1 MKGER
6 IMAKYDIVII
16 GGGPGGYVAAIRA
29 AQLGAKV
36 CVIEKDG
43 VLGGTCLNR
52 GCIPTKAILHSAKM
66 YRNLISAGKFG
77 INASGISL
85 DYGKVISRKD
95 QIVNRLTNGIKFLFK
110 TNAIEIIK
118 GKAEIMSSGA
128 IGITDGSQQSEVEAG
143 NIIIATGS
151 ETVKLTDITVDGEII
166 QTNREILSSNNLPES
181 ILIIGAGA
189 IGCEFADIFNSFG
202 VRVKLVEMMDHILPE
217 DDDEIADKLENI
229 FKKRGIEVF
238 TQTKVNKVDKMD
250 SSANVYLSGDKTFEV
265 DRVLVAVGRS
275 SNISGIGLE
284 DNQIKLEKNRI
295 LVNEHMQTNAPHI
308 YAIGDITPG
317 HMLAHVASKEG
328 IVAVE
333 HIMGMDSKMDYKV
346 IPSCVYT
353 DPEVAGVGLTE
364 QKAKETH
371 GIKIGRFPLMASG
384 KAMCTGE
391 TEGLVKIIAD
401 KDTGEI
407 LGVRMIAPHA
417 TELIAECVLA
427 IKAECTYRELAE
439 TIHAHPTLSEA
450 VMEAAE
456 DVDSIA
462 ISLPKKS

>member
-1 MKGER
+1 
-6 IMAKYDIVII
+6 MAKYDIGII

-36 CVIEKDG
+36 CVVEKDKA
-43 VLGGTCLNR
+43 LGGTCLNR
-52 GCIPTKAILHSAKM
+52 GCIPTKAILYSAKM

-77 INASGISL
+77 INTSGISL
-85 DYGKVISRKD
+85 EYGKVINRKD

-110 TNAIEIIK
+110 TNAIEIIE
-118 GKAEIMSSGA
+118 GKAEIVSSGV
-128 IGITDGSQQSEVEAG
+128 IGITDSSQQSEVEAG

-151 ETVKLTDITVDGEII
+151 EPMKLSDISTDGKII
-166 QTNREILSSNNLPES
+166 QTSKEILSCDNLPES

-202 VRVKLVEMMDHILPE
+202 VKVRLVEMMDHILPE
-217 DDDEIADKLENI
+217 EDNEIAGQLESI
-229 FKKRGIEVF
+229 FKKRGIEIF
-238 TQTKVNKVDKMD
+238 TQTKVNKVEKRD
-250 SSANVYLSGDKTFEV
+250 SSANVYLSEDKTFEV

-284 DNQIKLEKNRI
+284 ENQIKLDKNRI
-295 LVNEHMQTNAPHI
+295 LVNEHMQTNIPHI

-317 HMLAHVASKEG
+317 PMLAHVASKEG

-333 HIMGMDSKMDYKV
+333 HITGMDSKMDYKV

-371 GIKIGRFPLMASG
+371 EIKIGRFPLMASG
-384 KAMCTGE
+384 KAMCIGE

-401 KDTGEI
+401 KDTDEI

-427 IKAECTYRELAE
+427 IKAECTYKELAE

-450 VMEAAE
+450 IMEAAE
-456 DVDSIA
+456 DVDNMA
-462 ISLPKKS
+462 ISLPKKP

>member
-1 MKGER
+1 
-6 IMAKYDIVII
+6 MAKYDIGII

-36 CVIEKDG
+36 CVVEKDG

-52 GCIPTKAILHSAKM
+52 GCIPTKAILHSAEM

-77 INASGISL
+77 INASEVSL
-85 DYGKVISRKD
+85 DYGKVINRKD
-95 QIVNRLTNGIKFLFK
+95 QIVGRLTNGIKFLFK
-110 TNAIEIIK
+110 SNAIEIIK
-118 GKAEIMSSGA
+118 GKAEIISQGV
-128 IGITDGSQQSEVEAG
+128 IGITEDSQQSEVEAS

-151 ETVKLTDITVDGEII
+151 EPMKLADIPTDGEII
-166 QTNREILSSNNLPES
+166 QTSREILSCDNLPGS

-189 IGCEFADIFNSFG
+189 IGCEFTDIFNSFG
-202 VRVKLVEMMDHILPE
+202 IKVKLVEMMDHILPE
-217 DDDEIADKLENI
+217 EDNEIAGQLENI
-229 FKKRGIEVF
+229 FKKRGIEIF
-238 TQTKVNKVDKMD
+238 TQTKVNKVEKRD

-284 DNQIKLEKNRI
+284 ENQIKLDKNRI
-295 LVNEHMQTNAPHI
+295 LVNEYMQTNIPHI

-317 HMLAHVASKEG
+317 SMLAHVASKEG

-353 DPEVAGVGLTE
+353 DPEAARVGLTE

-371 GIKIGRFPLMASG
+371 EIKIGRFPLMASG
-384 KAMCTGE
+384 KAMCIGE

-401 KDTGEI
+401 KNTDEI
-407 LGVRMIAPHA
+407 LGVRMIASHA

-427 IKAECTYRELAE
+427 MKAECTYKELAE
-439 TIHAHPTLSEA
+439 TIHAHPTMSEA

-456 DVDSIA
+456 DVDNVA
-462 ISLPKKS
+462 ISLPKKT

>member
-1 MKGER
+1 VKGEK
-6 IMAKYDIVII
+6 IMAKYDIAII

-36 CVIEKDG
+36 CVVEKDE

-66 YRNLISAGKFG
+66 HRNLISAAKFG
-77 INASGISL
+77 ISASGISL
-85 DYGKVISRKD
+85 DYRKVISRKD

-118 GKAEIMSSGA
+118 GKAKIVSSGA

-151 ETVKLTDITVDGEII
+151 EPMKLSDISTDGEII
-166 QTNREILSSNNLPES
+166 QTSKEILSCDNLPES

-189 IGCEFADIFNSFG
+189 IGCEFADIFNSLG
-202 VRVKLVEMMDHILPE
+202 VKVRLVEMMDHILPE
-217 DDDEIADKLENI
+217 EDDEIASKLESI

-238 TQTKVNKVDKMD
+238 TQTKVNKVEKRD
-250 SSANVYLSGDKTFEV
+250 SSSNVYLSGDKTFEV

-275 SNISGIGLE
+275 SNISEIGLE
-284 DNQIKLEKNRI
+284 KNQIKLDKNKI
-295 LVNEHMQTNAPHI
+295 SVNEYMQTNIPHI

-317 HMLAHVASKEG
+317 PMLAHVASKEG
-328 IVAVE
+328 TVAVE
-333 HIMGMDSKMDYKV
+333 HIMGMNSKMDYKV
-346 IPSCVYT
+346 VPSCVYT

-371 GIKIGRFPLMASG
+371 EIKIGRFPLMASG
-384 KAMCTGE
+384 KAMCIE
-391 TEGLVKIIAD
+391 EIEGLIKIIAD
-401 KDTGEI
+401 KDTDEI

-427 IKAECTYRELAE
+427 MKTECTYTELAE
-439 TIHAHPTLSEA
+439 TIHAHPTISEA
-450 VMEAAE
+450 VMEAAA
-456 DVDSIA
+456 DIDNMA
-462 ISLPKKS
+462 ISLPKKP

>member
-1 MKGER
+1 MT
-6 IMAKYDIVII
+6 KYDIAII

-36 CVIEKDG
+36 CVIEKDE

-52 GCIPTKAILHSAKM
+52 GCIPTKAILHSAKI
-66 YRNLISAGKFG
+66 YRNIGSAEKFG
-77 INASGISL
+77 INTSETSL
-85 DYGKVISRKD
+85 DYGKVINRKN
-95 QIVNRLTNGIKFLFK
+95 QIVSRLTNGIKFLFK

-118 GKAEIMSSGA
+118 GKAEILSPGV
-128 IGITDGSQQSEVEAG
+128 IGITEDSQRSEVEAS

-151 ETVKLTDITVDGEII
+151 EPMKLTDITTDGEII
-166 QTNREILSSNNLPES
+166 QTSRDILSCDKLPKS

-202 VRVKLVEMMDHILPE
+202 VKVKLVEMMDHILPE
-217 DDDEIADKLENI
+217 EDNEIAGQLESI

-238 TQTKVNKVDKMD
+238 TQTKVNKVEKKD

-284 DNQIKLEKNRI
+284 ENQIKLDKNKI
-295 LVNEHMQTNAPHI
+295 PVNEYMQTNISHI

-317 HMLAHVASKEG
+317 PMLAHVASKEG

-364 QKAKETH
+364 QKAKEAH
-371 GIKIGRFPLMASG
+371 EIKIGRFPLMASG
-384 KAMCTGE
+384 KAMCIGE

-401 KDTGEI
+401 KETDEI

-427 IKAECTYRELAE
+427 IKAECTYKELAE

-450 VMEAAE
+450 IMEAAE
-456 DVDSIA
+456 DVDNMA

>member
-1 MKGER
+1 
-6 IMAKYDIVII
+6 MAKYDIGII

-36 CVIEKDG
+36 CVVEKDG

-52 GCIPTKAILHSAKM
+52 GCIPTKAILHSAKI
-66 YRNLISAGKFG
+66 YRTFKNTENFG
-77 INASGISL
+77 INISDITL
-85 DYGKVISRKD
+85 NYEKIINRKN
-95 QIVNRLTNGIKFLFK
+95 QIVNRLTKGIEFLFK
-110 TNAIEIIK
+110 SNDIKIIK
-118 GKAEIMSSGA
+118 GKGEIASSGIIKA
-128 IGITDGSQQSEVEAG
+128 TDNSEQFEVETD

-151 ETVKLTDITVDGEII
+151 EPMKLANIPTDGEII
-166 QTNREILSSNNLPES
+166 QTSREVLSCENLPGS
-181 ILIIGAGA
+181 ILIIGAGV

-202 VRVKLVEMMDHILPE
+202 VKVRLVEMMTHILPE
-217 DDDEIADKLENI
+217 EDNEIAGKLENI
-229 FKKRGIEVF
+229 FKKKGIEVF
-238 TQTKVNKVDKMD
+238 TQTKVNKVEKRD
-250 SSANVYLSGDKTFEV
+250 SAANVYLSGDKTFEV

-284 DNQIKLEKNRI
+284 ENQIKLDKNRI
-295 LVNEHMQTNAPHI
+295 LVNEYMQTNIPHI
-308 YAIGDITPG
+308 YAVGDITPG
-317 HMLAHVASKEG
+317 PMLAHVASKEG

-333 HIMGMDSKMDYKV
+333 HIMGMDSKMDYKA

-371 GIKIGRFPLMASG
+371 EIKIGRFPLMASG
-384 KAMCTGE
+384 KAMCIGE

-401 KDTGEI
+401 KDTDEI

-456 DVDSIA
+456 DVDNIA
-462 ISLPKKS
+462 ISLPKKH

>member
-1 MKGER
+1 
-6 IMAKYDIVII
+6 MAKYDIGII

-36 CVIEKDG
+36 CVIEKDE

-66 YRNLISAGKFG
+66 YRNLIDAGKFG
-77 INASGISL
+77 ISTSSISL
-85 DYGKVISRKD
+85 DYGKVINRKN
-95 QIVNRLTNGIKFLFK
+95 QIVGRLTNGIKFLFK

-118 GKAEIMSSGA
+118 GTAEILSPGI
-128 IGITDGSQQSEVEAG
+128 IGVTEDSQQSEVKTD

-151 ETVKLTDITVDGEII
+151 EPMKLTDITIDGEII
-166 QTNREILSSNNLPES
+166 QTSEELLCCSRLPERIVIVGS
-181 ILIIGAGA
+181 GYV
-189 IGCEFADIFNSFG
+189 GCEFADILSSFG
-202 VRVKLVEMMDHILPE
+202 VEVKLVEMMDHILPNE
-217 DDDEIADKLENI
+217 DMEIAHKLESI
-229 FKKRGIEVF
+229 FKKRGIEIF
-238 TQTKVNKVDKMD
+238 TQTRVNKVEKKN
-250 SSANVYLSGDKTFEV
+250 SSIKVSLSGDKTFEA
-265 DRVLVAVGRS
+265 DRALIAVGRE

-284 DNQIKLEKNRI
+284 KNHLKLDKGRI
-295 LVNEHMQTNAPHI
+295 LVNKYMQTNIPHI

-317 HMLAHVASKEG
+317 NMLAHLASKEG

-333 HIMGMDSKMDYKV
+333 HIMGMNSEIDYNI
-346 IPSCVYT
+346 IPFCVYT

-364 QKAKETH
+364 EKAKETH
-371 GIKIGRFPLMASG
+371 EIKIGRFPLMASG
-384 KAMCTGE
+384 KAMCIGG

-401 KDTGEI
+401 KSTDEI

-439 TIHAHPTLSEA
+439 TIHAHPTMSEA

-456 DVDSIA
+456 DVDNMA
-462 ISLPKKS
+462 ISLPKKT

>member
-1 MKGER
+1 
-6 IMAKYDIVII
+6 MAKYDIAII

-77 INASGISL
+77 INTSGISL
-85 DYGKVISRKD
+85 DYGKVINRKD
-95 QIVNRLTNGIKFLFK
+95 HIVNRLTNGIKFLFK

-118 GKAEIMSSGA
+118 GKGEITSP
-128 IGITDGSQQSEVEAG
+128 GIIKVTDNSEQFELEAG

-151 ETVKLTDITVDGEII
+151 EPMKLADIPTDGGII
-166 QTNREILSSNNLPES
+166 QTSREILSCDNLPGS

-202 VRVKLVEMMDHILPE
+202 VKVKLVEMMDHILPE
-217 DDDEIADKLENI
+217 EDNEIADQLESI
-229 FKKRGIEVF
+229 LKKRGIEIF
-238 TQTKVNKVDKMD
+238 TQTKVNRVEKRD
-250 SSANVYLSGDKTFEV
+250 SLANVYLSGDKTFEV
-265 DRVLVAVGRS
+265 DRVLVAVGRN

-284 DNQIKLEKNRI
+284 ENQIKLDKGRI
-295 LVNEHMQTNAPHI
+295 LVNEYMQTNIPRI

-317 HMLAHVASKEG
+317 AMLAHVASKEG

-333 HIMGMDSKMDYKV
+333 HIMGMDSKMDYKA

-353 DPEVAGVGLTE
+353 DPEVAGVGLAE

-371 GIKIGRFPLMASG
+371 EIKIGRFPLIASG
-384 KAMCTGE
+384 KAMCADE
-391 TEGLVKIIAD
+391 TEGFVKIIAD
-401 KDTGEI
+401 KDTDEI

-439 TIHAHPTLSEA
+439 TIHAHPTISEA

-462 ISLPKKS
+462 ISLPKKL

>member
-1 MKGER
+1 
-6 IMAKYDIVII
+6 MAKYDIGII

-36 CVIEKDG
+36 YVVEKDKA
-43 VLGGTCLNR
+43 LGGTCLNR

-66 YRNLISAGKFG
+66 YRNLSNAGKFG
-77 INASGISL
+77 INTSEISL
-85 DYGKVISRKD
+85 DYGKVINRKD
-95 QIVNRLTNGIKFLFK
+95 QIVNRLTNGVKFLFK
-110 TNAIEIIK
+110 SNAIEVIK
-118 GKAEIMSSGA
+118 GKAEIVSPGV
-128 IGITDGSQQSEVEAG
+128 IGVTDDTQQYEVEAS

-151 ETVKLTDITVDGEII
+151 EPMSLTDIPTDGEII
-166 QTNREILSSNNLPES
+166 QTSREILSCDNLPGS

-202 VRVKLVEMMDHILPE
+202 VKVKLVEMMDHILPE
-217 DDDEIADKLENI
+217 EDNEIASKLESI
-229 FKKRGIEVF
+229 LKKRGIELF
-238 TQTKVNKVDKMD
+238 IQTKVNRIEK
-250 SSANVYLSGDKTFEV
+250 SNSLANVYLSGDKIFEV

-284 DNQIKLEKNRI
+284 NNQVKLDKNRI
-295 LVNEHMQTNAPHI
+295 LVNEHMQTNIPHI

-317 HMLAHVASKEG
+317 PMLAHAASKEG
-328 IVAVE
+328 IMAVE

-371 GIKIGRFPLMASG
+371 DIKIGRFPLMASG
-384 KAMCTGE
+384 KAMCIGE
-391 TEGLVKIIAD
+391 TEGLIKIIAD
-401 KDTGEI
+401 KDTDEI

-417 TELIAECVLA
+417 TELIAECVLTM
-427 IKAECTYRELAE
+427 KTECTYKELAE
-439 TIHAHPTLSEA
+439 TIHAHPTISEA

-456 DVDSIA
+456 DVDNMA

>member
-1 MKGER
+1 
-6 IMAKYDIVII
+6 MAKYDIGII

-29 AQLGAKV
+29 AQLGARV
-36 CVIEKDG
+36 CVVEKDG

-77 INASGISL
+77 INTSGISL
-85 DYGKVISRKD
+85 DYGKVINRKN
-95 QIVNRLTNGIKFLFK
+95 QIVNRLTKGIEFLFK
-110 TNAIEIIK
+110 SNGIETVK
-118 GKAEIMSSGA
+118 GKAEIMSPGV
-128 IGITDGSQQSEVEAG
+128 IRITNNSQQSEVDAS
-143 NIIIATGS
+143 NVIIATGS
-151 ETVKLTDITVDGEII
+151 EPMKLANIPTDGEII
-166 QTNREILSSNNLPES
+166 QTSREVLSCDNLPGS

-202 VRVKLVEMMDHILPE
+202 VKVRLVEMMDHILPE
-217 DDDEIADKLENI
+217 EDNEIASQLENI
-229 FKKRGIEVF
+229 FKKRGIEIF
-238 TQTKVNKVDKMD
+238 TQAKVARVEKRN
-250 SSANVYLSGDKTFEV
+250 SSANVYLSEDKTFEV
-265 DRVLVAVGRS
+265 DRVLVAVGRN

-284 DNQIKLEKNRI
+284 ENQIKLYKNRI
-295 LVNEHMQTNAPHI
+295 LVNEYMQTNIPHI
-308 YAIGDITPG
+308 YAVGDITLGP
-317 HMLAHVASKEG
+317 MLAHVASKEG

-333 HIMGMDSKMDYKV
+333 HIMGMDSKMDYKA

-371 GIKIGRFPLMASG
+371 EIKIGRFPLMASG
-384 KAMCTGE
+384 KAMCIGE

-401 KDTGEI
+401 KDTDEI

-427 IKAECTYRELAE
+427 IKAECTYKELAE
-439 TIHAHPTLSEA
+439 TIHAHPTISEA
-450 VMEAAE
+450 IMEAAE

-462 ISLPKKS
+462 ISLPKKA